1 MINATLVT
9 VHGFWSSPMTWE
21 RLGAIWAADEQLRGL
36 QIHDFSYLSPKKPSA
51 PFSSAR
57 IPDYDDIA
65 QTLATEYTV
74 ALAGADNV
82 AIVTHSQGGLIAQRF
97 LAWMLGEG
105 RGRELARIRSIVM
118 LACPNGGSEYLRSI
132 RQILG
137 YGRHPQAGD
146 LEVLN
151 RRVADTQRTVLR
163 QIVNASGVDNYQ
175 CRIPLH
181 VYAGNSDKVVTAASA
196 QAGFPGASTIA
207 GDHFSILDP
216 ACPGNRTAETVTY
229 HLLTHFPV
237 NPVQPILQ
245 VSPVS
250 VPTIGHVPSDGQDAG
265 SLAIDP
271 VLAAHSEIFPQA
283 EGDVTLM
290 VRRDETGNAY
300 HFQFIDGDSPSG
312 VVTSTLVDLAQRSKS
327 LDAEIKNIARG
338 STLFTGPEA
347 RSYLRNLGA
356 QLWVDVIPDKVRR
369 QFWELQDRIRQLTV
383 LSDDPAI
390 PWELLYPID
399 AEHDAGF
406 LVEQFPLARRVF
418 DSRPANGLRLQ
429 SRYFVL
435 PPEAPSKAQE
445 EIGALCQMFDAA
457 QPSGII
463 PTLSSLLEL
472 IRQGNVGLLHFACHN
487 HYDRTNDKLWMRIE
501 GKQFVPNHLSTAA
514 ITQSL
519 ASSAP
524 LVFVNGSSSIG
535 WSRPFLKAGAGAF
548 IGSLW
553 DVRTD
558 SAREFATE
566 FYRQFLSGEPLGTA
580 VFRARQ
586 AISADEGDPTWLSYA
601 VYGDLNA
608 KLTDQG

>member
-9 VHGFWSSPMTWE
+9 VHGFWSSPATWE
-21 RLGAIWAADEQLRGL
+21 RLGAIWTADEQLRGL
-36 QIHDFSYLSPKKPSA
+36 RIHDFSYPSPKKPRA
-51 PFSSAR
+51 PFSPAR

-74 ALAGADNV
+74 ALAGADSV

-132 RQILG
+132 RQVLG

-146 LEVLN
+146 LEVLK

-163 QIVNASGVDNYQ
+163 QIVNATAVDDHQ

-181 VYAGNSDKVVTAASA
+181 VYAGSSDQVVTAASA

-216 ACPGNRTAETVTY
+216 ASPGNRTAETVKY
-229 HLLTHFPV
+229 HLLADLSAS
-237 NPVQPILQ
+237 PVQPIRQ

-250 VPTIGHVPSDGQDAG
+250 AATITHGPANGRNADSPS
-265 SLAIDP
+265 IDRAVAP
-271 VLAAHSEIFPQA
+271 FPEILPQV
-283 EGDVTLM
+283 EGDVTLL
-290 VRRDETGNAY
+290 VRRDETANGY
-300 HFQFIDGDSPSG
+300 HFQFIDGDRASE
-312 VVTSTLVDLAQRSKS
+312 VVAATSADLAQRAK
-327 LDAEIKNIARG
+327 LLHFEIKNIARD
-338 STLFTGPEA
+338 TTRFTGPEA

-356 QLWVDVIPDKVRR
+356 QLWVDVIPDEVRH
-369 QFWELQDRIRQLTV
+369 QFWEHQDRIRQLTV
-383 LSDDPAI
+383 LSDDLVI

-399 AEHDAGF
+399 ADHDAGF
-406 LVEQFPLARRVF
+406 LVEQFPLARKTF
-418 DSRPANGLRLQ
+418 DASPAHELRLHP
-429 SRYFVL
+429 RYFVL

-445 EIGALCQMFDAA
+445 EVAALQQMLEPS

-463 PTLSSLLEL
+463 PSLSPLLEL
-472 IRQGNVGLLHFACHN
+472 ISRGDVGLLHFACHN
-487 HYDRTNDKLWMRIE
+487 HYDRENDALRMTIE
-501 GKQFVPNHLSTAA
+501 GKPFVPNHLSTAA
-514 ITQSL
+514 ITRSL
-519 ASSAP
+519 ARSAP
-524 LVFVNGSSSIG
+524 LVFINGSSSIR

-553 DVRTD
+553 DVRSD
-558 SAREFATE
+558 PAREFATE
-566 FYRQFLSGEPLGTA
+566 FYAQFLSGEPLGTA
-580 VFRARQ
+580 VLRARQ

-608 KLTDQG
+608 KLTD